1 MILEN
6 LTGKYRHPCVLD
18 LKIGTRTYSDIMSP
32 EKVQLH
38 VDRSAISTTSK
49 LGIRFCGMQ
58 LYNPVEKCY
67 NLYDKYFGSSL
78 DEITLKEAI
87 KNFVFDSQKYRTDV
101 IEGLIKKLKKLRDII
116 GQLET
121 YRFFSS
127 SLLVMYE
134 GHQEETFDITATPG
148 DRSNVADIRMIDFA
162 NYTHSGFVH
171 DPVSYQGPDKDYMW
185 GLSNLINILESIND
199 N

>member
-1 MILEN
+1 
-6 LTGKYRHPCVLD
+6 
-18 LKIGTRTYSDIMSP
+18 
-32 EKVQLH
+32 
-38 VDRSAISTTSK
+38 
-49 LGIRFCGMQ
+49 
-58 LYNPVEKCY
+58 
-67 NLYDKYFGSSL
+67 
-78 DEITLKEAI
+78 
-87 KNFVFDSQKYRTDV
+87 VFDSQKYRTDV